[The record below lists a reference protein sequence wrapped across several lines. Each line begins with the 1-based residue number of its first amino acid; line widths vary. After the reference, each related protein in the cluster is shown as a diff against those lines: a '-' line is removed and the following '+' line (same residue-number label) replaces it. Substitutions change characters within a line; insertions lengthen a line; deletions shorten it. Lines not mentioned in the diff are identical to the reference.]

1 MPMSPHRFSR
11 DAAIVVGLAG
21 TALPFAMSR
30 RAEAE
35 RWLRLLRLYGEAGQA
50 LQALG
55 IPEGPLETSPEEV
68 PTKSRETLREEAD
81 LAVQEVA
88 DHAARLATL
97 RGAPMLVTLDILFA
111 VLTLYGSDF
120 DRALYVRGS
129 SREELL
135 GALMSSYRPAAS

>member
-1 MPMSPHRFSR
+1 MSPLRFSR

-21 TALPFAMSR
+21 TAMPYAMSR

-35 RWLRLLRLYGEAGQA
+35 RWLRILRLYGEAGQA

-55 IPEGPLETSPEEV
+55 VSEGPIDSSPEEM
-68 PTKSRETLREEAD
+68 PAEDRQARRDRGDET
-81 LAVQEVA
+81 VQQVA
-88 DHAARLATL
+88 DHAVRLAVL
-97 RGAPMLVTLDILFA
+97 RGAPMLGTLDLLFA
-111 VLTLYGSDF
+111 VLAVYGPDF

-135 GALMSSYRPAAS
+135 GALAESYRHAHP